1 MAASRQ
7 DTVFEIDEDDDE
19 IDELNELNGKK
30 TINPGDFLKITLRNQ
45 TINISQITSVNKN
58 SAGIITSISRD
69 SKVTIPGTGPNIL
82 SQIADFNRDNNIS
95 ILVNSSGV
103 YAAPQRP
110 KMGGKRRRT
119 NRKRRR
125 TIRKRRRTIRKRT
138 RKY

>member
-19 IDELNELNGKK
+19 IDELNELNKKK

-58 SAGIITSISRD
+58 SAGIITSISRN
-69 SKVTIPGTGPNIL
+69 SKLTIPGTDPNIL
-82 SQIADFNRDNNIS
+82 REIADFNRDNEIS
-95 ILVNSSGV
+95 ILVNSIGV
-103 YAAPQRP
+103 SPAPQRP

-119 NRKRRR
+119 NRKR
-125 TIRKRRRTIRKRT
+125 TIRKRRRRTIRKSP
-138 RKY
+138 RK

>member
-19 IDELNELNGKK
+19 INEFNELNTIK

-45 TINISQITSVNKN
+45 SINISQITSVNKN
-58 SAGIITSISRD
+58 SAGMITSISRD
-69 SKVTIPGTGPNIL
+69 SKLTIPGTDPNIL
-82 SQIADFNRDNNIS
+82 SQIAEFNRDNNIS
-95 ILVNSSGV
+95 ILVNNRGISD
-103 YAAPQRP
+103 APQRP

-119 NRKRRR
+119 NRKRR

-138 RKY
+138 RK